1 MGLQNTSSSE
11 NFGSAQDL
19 MNEALENASV
29 ELDKMVKACIENLT
43 TFNANL
49 EKNLRVQLQK
59 VVEQSQNII
68 DSHLDDL
75 VTHRE
80 ELLERLADFE
90 RTETITLT
98 SAAREVRQQVIQRA
112 EQSADAIV
120 KLVENQ
126 LAQLRSAVDQ
136 AEARFAPFSENNAS
150 NIKTLTTQSQDQ
162 IETEEAGKEKVLTDN
177 VQDLDKEVAEVIS
190 STKASIEA
198 TLKQHNSEMEEKI
211 ESVLQQLSEVVTSTI
226 GDIEKTSA
234 NGLKSLEA
242 ANNAGKDR
250 LVTTLEEW
258 KTDCDEINNSLRENL
273 TAESRTSEKMHET
286 RLDHKVGEVK
296 DEINQISQNA
306 VTKLVASHKLFSSS
320 LKRLEKRY
328 HDRLERLISKFETA
342 LAEEAK
348 LPQTSAQNAQEL
360 KELMHTRLQARA
372 KEIGK
377 ALQRQVEQIE
387 AEYARYSGS
396 SNERLESIRTSAVE
410 SLDKQNKVLKS
421 ELDRVMRGFT
431 SEVNELQ
438 SELPQIEE
446 AGRAASL
453 AVMAYRDARLSFGS
467 D

>member
-29 ELDKMVKACIENLT
+29 ELDKMVKACIENLN
-43 TFNANL
+43 TFNSNL
-49 EKNLRVQLQK
+49 EKTLRVQLQK

-98 SAAREVRQQVIQRA
+98 SSAREVRQQVIQRA

-120 KLVENQ
+120 KLVEHQ

-136 AEARFAPFSENNAS
+136 AEARFTPFSENNAS
-150 NIKTLTTQSQDQ
+150 NIKTLTTQGQGQ
-162 IETEEAGKEKVLTDN
+162 IETEEGGKEKLLTDK

-190 STKASIEA
+190 ATKASIEA
-198 TLKQHNSEMEEKI
+198 TLKQHNTEMEEKI

-226 GDIEKTSA
+226 GDIDKTSA

-258 KTDCDEINNSLRENL
+258 KSDCDEINNSLRENL
-273 TAESRTSEKMHET
+273 TAESRTSEKMHDT

-348 LPQTSAQNAQEL
+348 LPQTSAQNSQEL

-377 ALQRQVEQIE
+377 ALQRQVDQIE

-421 ELDRVMRGFT
+421 ELERVMRGFT
-431 SEVNELQ
+431 SEANELE

>member
-1 MGLQNTSSSE
+1 MGLQNSPTSES
-11 NFGSAQDL
+11 FGSAQDL

-29 ELDKMVKACIENLT
+29 ELDKMVKATIENLT
-43 TFNANL
+43 AFNSTL
-49 EKNLRVQLQK
+49 EKTLRVQLQK

-112 EQSADAIV
+112 EQAAEAIV
-120 KLVENQ
+120 KLVDQ
-126 LAQLRSAVDQ
+126 QITQLRTAVDQ
-136 AEARFAPFSENNAS
+136 SESRFAPFSENNAS
-150 NIKTLTTQSQDQ
+150 TIKSMTVQGQGK
-162 IETEEAGKEKVLTDN
+162 IESEEAEKEKLLTDK
-177 VQDLDKEVAEVIS
+177 VQALDKEVGEVITS
-190 STKASIEA
+190 AKASIEA
-198 TLKQHNSEMEEKI
+198 TLQQHNTEMEQKI
-211 ESVLQQLSEVVTSTI
+211 ESVLNQLSEVVTSTI
-226 GDIEKTSA
+226 RDIETTSA

-242 ANNAGKDR
+242 ANNSGKER
-250 LVTTLEEW
+250 LMTTLEEW
-258 KTDCDEINNSLRENL
+258 KTDCNEINDSLQENL
-273 TAESRTSEKMHET
+273 TAESRTSEKMHAS
-286 RLDHKVGEVK
+286 RLNHKVGEVK

-348 LPQTSAQNAQEL
+348 LPQSSSTNAQEL
-360 KELMHTRLQARA
+360 KELLHTRLQARS

-377 ALQRQVEQIE
+377 ALQRQVDQIE

-396 SNERLESIRTSAVE
+396 SNERLESIRTAAVE
-410 SLDKQNKVLKS
+410 SLDKQNKVLNT
-421 ELDRVMRGFT
+421 ELERVMRGFT
-431 SEVNELQ
+431 NEVNELS

-446 AGRAASL
+446 AGRAAAL

>member
-1 MGLQNTSSSE
+1 MGIQNTSTSE
-11 NFGSAQDL
+11 GFGSAQDL

-29 ELDKMVKACIENLT
+29 ELDKMVKATIENLT
-43 TFNANL
+43 TFNSNL
-49 EKNLRVQLQK
+49 EKTLRIQLQK

-112 EQSADAIV
+112 EQAAEAIV
-120 KLVENQ
+120 KLVDEQ
-126 LAQLRSAVDQ
+126 ITQLRSAVDQ
-136 AEARFAPFSENNAS
+136 SESRFTPFSENNATT
-150 NIKTLTTQSQDQ
+150 IKTLTAQGQVK
-162 IETEEAGKEKVLTDN
+162 IESEEGEKEKLLTDK
-177 VQDLDKEVAEVIS
+177 VQALDKEVGDVIS
-190 STKASIEA
+190 SAKASIES
-198 TLKQHNSEMEEKI
+198 TLQHHNTEMELKI
-211 ESVLQQLSEVVTSTI
+211 ESVLTQLSEVVTSTI
-226 GDIEKTSA
+226 GDLETTSA

-242 ANNAGKDR
+242 ANNAGKER

-258 KTDCDEINNSLRENL
+258 KTDCNEINNSLRENL
-273 TAESRTSEKMHET
+273 TAESRTSEKIHAT

-306 VTKLVASHKLFSSS
+306 ATKLVASHKLFSSS

-348 LPQTSAQNAQEL
+348 LPQTSAVNAQEL
-360 KELMHTRLQARA
+360 KELLHTRLQARA

-377 ALQRQVEQIE
+377 SLQRQVDQIE
-387 AEYARYSGS
+387 AEYGRYSGS
-396 SNERLESIRTSAVE
+396 TNERVESIKSAAIE
-410 SLDKQNKVLKS
+410 SLDKQNKLLKS
-421 ELDRVMRGFT
+421 ELERVMRGFT
-431 SEVNELQ
+431 NEINELS
-438 SELPQIEE
+438 SELPQIDE
-446 AGRAASL
+446 AGRAAAL

>member
-1 MGLQNTSSSE
+1 MGPQNTPTPE
-11 NFGSAQDL
+11 HFGSAQDL

-29 ELDKMVKACIENLT
+29 ELDKMVKASIESLT
-43 TFNANL
+43 AFNTTL
-49 EKNLRVQLQK
+49 EKTLRIQLQK
-59 VVEQSQNII
+59 LVEQSQNII
-68 DSHLDDL
+68 DSHVDDL

-112 EQSADAIV
+112 EEAADAVV
-120 KLVENQ
+120 KLVEQ
-126 LAQLRSAVDQ
+126 QIVQLRAAADVS
-136 AEARFAPFSENNAS
+136 ESRFNPFSETNATT
-150 NIKTLTTQSQDQ
+150 IKNLTTQGQGR
-162 IETEEAGKEKVLTDN
+162 IENEEQGKEKVLTDK
-177 VQDLDKEVAEVIS
+177 VQALDKDVSDVIAS
-190 STKASIEA
+190 AKASIER
-198 TLKQHNSEMEEKI
+198 TLSQHNVEMEQKI
-211 ESVLQQLSEVVTSTI
+211 ESVLTQLSEVVTSTI
-226 GDIEKTSA
+226 GDIETTSA

-258 KTDCDEINNSLRENL
+258 KTDCNEINDSLRENL
-273 TAESRTSEKMHET
+273 TAESRTSEKMHST

-348 LPQTSAQNAQEL
+348 LPQASSQNAQEL
-360 KELMHTRLQARA
+360 KELMHARLQARA
-372 KEIGK
+372 KEIAK
-377 ALQRQVEQIE
+377 ALQRQVDQIE
-387 AEYARYSGS
+387 AEYTRYSGS
-396 SNERLESIRTSAVE
+396 TNERIESIKTAAVE
-410 SLDKQNKVLKS
+410 SLDKQNKILKG
-421 ELDRVMRGFT
+421 ELDRVIRGFT
-431 SEVNELQ
+431 TEVTELKL
-438 SELPQIEE
+438 ELPQVEE
-446 AGRAASL
+446 AGRAAAL
-453 AVMAYRDARLSFGS
+453 AVMAYRDARLSFGT